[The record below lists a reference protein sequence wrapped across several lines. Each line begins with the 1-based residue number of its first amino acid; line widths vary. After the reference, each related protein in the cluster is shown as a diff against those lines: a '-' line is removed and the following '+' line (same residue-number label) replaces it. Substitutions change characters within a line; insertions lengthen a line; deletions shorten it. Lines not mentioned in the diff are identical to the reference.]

1 MYARPMPERR
11 AGPPA
16 GDDLVRR
23 LGTLVDQLIRENRR
37 LRRELELLQKRRPD
51 MSPGVARALAN
62 IRQKAETA
70 LRGAPITRRQKRVP
84 ERKT

>member
-1 MYARPMPERR
+1 MPERR
-11 AGPPA
+11 AGPSS

-51 MSPGVARALAN
+51 MSPGVARALAS
-62 IRQKAETA
+62 IRQKAEVA
-70 LRGAPITRRQKRVP
+70 LRGAPAPRRTKRAP
-84 ERKT
+84 ERKS